1 MSSNNKISNLINSQ
15 VPFFVRNDHRTFV
28 AFLEAYYEYL
38 EQTSTSL
45 EGGKAIE
52 RRENMLNYMDID
64 KTLTEFEQ
72 NLYDKFLKNFPTN
85 IQADKRVIMKHA
97 KDIFR
102 AKGTEKSVRFML
114 RAMFG
119 DAADEVEFYYPK
131 NDILRASDGKWFI
144 QRSLR
149 VGDVIVGNA
158 ANNDITGLEKF
169 ATTRITGNVSAAS
182 AIVERVDRFYTQG
195 VLRDELVLSSIAGTF
210 VNGEQVFSLF
220 TDTDGVVK
228 SVTANVQGGVISSLT
243 INNPGT
249 KYTTEDDVV
258 IVSATGQNAVIRIAK
273 VSTGNIAAI
282 TVLNGGAG
290 YQNNNFLI
298 ITGGGGSGAN
308 GYVSPVDTSGTVHPN
323 SYNIAISTISLEGN
337 TTIGNLTYS
346 NLMIGTGQTYNAYNA
361 VAQTVSYF
369 TYSNTGPATAIVM
382 NTVGSGFIGVP
393 DIQITANDRVK
404 TLGILGRMQIND
416 GGQNYR
422 IGNIIE
428 FNNIPGGS
436 GYGANAIVANVNTAA
451 SNTITSVQFVQGPAG
466 TLIGGSGYDM
476 SYLPTANVVTT
487 TGNGANISVTALL
500 GYGGEF
506 SVANSTIGAIE
517 RVIIENPG
525 VGYDVNTTI
534 DLTGSGD
541 GTANITASVFEGVI
555 TYPGRYLNDDGFLS
569 SSNYLEDRDYYQ
581 IFSYVIRVKESIAN
595 YRQALKEITHPAG
608 FKMFGEYLTVDE
620 SENVSTSEAA
630 TDTGGYLTNR
640 ATYISGN
647 NLVINYTNHGRVAN
661 DRVYLEFQTG
671 NLVSNGATVANI
683 SGEFVVKTTINAN
696 AFIVYSSTKTIGT
709 LNVNSFD
716 TVPSGLHIKDDGM
729 RLYFIGFSQDRI
741 REYSM
746 SRPFDIT
753 SATFVRSSPTF
764 PNDATATDLE
774 FKPDG
779 TRVYIT
785 GDSNNTIYQLRVDEV
800 WNASSINVT
809 SGVLSYNVNAY
820 ETQPGGL
827 RFNPSGNMMYVLGI
841 TTDRFWQFSLSESW
855 NIATASLFT
864 QSNTAIS
871 TREGSPTDFLFTNN
885 GSSILVIGQTSDRI
899 QLYNLGQAY
908 NVNTIYFVAN
918 TSNLNILNPTGME
931 FSNDGKVLYVVDDN
945 DNSIIQ
951 LPLSEAYNVFTAPV
965 YYSTANTR
973 APSGNINFTRI
984 VT

>member
-38 EQTSTSL
+38 EQTSASL

-52 RRENMLNYMDID
+52 RRENLLNYMDID

-119 DAADEVEFYYPK
+119 DAADEIEFYYPK

-144 QRSLR
+144 QKSLR

-169 ATTRITGNVSAAS
+169 ATTRITGNTSEAS

-210 VNGEQVFSLF
+210 VNGEQVFTLF

-258 IVSATGQNAVIRIAK
+258 IVSASGQNAVIRIAK

-369 TYSNTGPATAIVM
+369 TYSNTGPATAIVI
-382 NTVGSGFIGVP
+382 NTVGSGFTSVP

-404 TLGILGRMQIND
+404 ILGILGRMQIND
-416 GGQNYR
+416 GGQEYR

-428 FNNIPGGS
+428 FNNVPGGS

-476 SYLPTANVVTT
+476 SYLPTANVVTS

-525 VGYDVNTTI
+525 VGYDANTTI

-595 YRQALKEITHPAG
+595 YRQALKDITHPAG
-608 FKMFGEYLTVDE
+608 FKMFGEYLTIDE
-620 SENVSTSEAA
+620 NANSSIGEASGNSQTIVYLQKSYQKNLQTINVSYTSHNFYA
-630 TDTGGYLTNR
+630 
-640 ATYISGN
+640 GN
-647 NLVINYTNHGRVAN
+647 T
-661 DRVYLEFQTG
+661 VYLEFKSGDLANVVNGIYSVATVGTNWFKVTQNSNVSSITITANAGGANYNSNSYIVFTGGAGEAANATYTKNSTGGIVSVNIAYGGVNYTSVPTATANGSNSIAALFTVTLSKLANTTG
-671 NLVSNGATVANI
+671 NVLVGKI
-683 SGEFVVKTTINAN
+683 
-696 AFIVYSSTKTIGT
+696 
-709 LNVNSFD
+709 
-716 TVPSGLHIKDDGM
+716 
-729 RLYFIGFSQDRI
+729 
-741 REYSM
+741 
-746 SRPFDIT
+746 
-753 SATFVRSSPTF
+753 
-764 PNDATATDLE
+764 
-774 FKPDG
+774 
-779 TRVYIT
+779 
-785 GDSNNTIYQLRVDEV
+785 
-800 WNASSINVT
+800 
-809 SGVLSYNVNAY
+809 
-820 ETQPGGL
+820 
-827 RFNPSGNMMYVLGI
+827 
-841 TTDRFWQFSLSESW
+841 
-855 NIATASLFT
+855 IA
-864 QSNTAIS
+864 
-871 TREGSPTDFLFTNN
+871 
-885 GSSILVIGQTSDRI
+885 
-899 QLYNLGQAY
+899 
-908 NVNTIYFVAN
+908 
-918 TSNLNILNPTGME
+918 
-931 FSNDGKVLYVVDDN
+931 
-945 DNSIIQ
+945 
-951 LPLSEAYNVFTAPV
+951 
-965 YYSTANTR
+965 
-973 APSGNINFTRI
+973 
-984 VT
+984 